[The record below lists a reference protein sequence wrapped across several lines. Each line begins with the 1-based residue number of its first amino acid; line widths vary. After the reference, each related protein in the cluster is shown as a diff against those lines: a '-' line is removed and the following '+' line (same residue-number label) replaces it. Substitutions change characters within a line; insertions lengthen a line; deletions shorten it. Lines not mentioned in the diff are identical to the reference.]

1 MLKAK
6 DIMTENVA
14 TIRGSATV
22 AEAVKLM
29 RLKELRAL
37 IVEARNEDDAYGIVT
52 ETDIVGK
59 VVASGKNPKQVR
71 VYEIMTKPC
80 IVVNPDLSVEYVA
93 RLFAQTGIWRA
104 PVIQGDLLGIVSVT
118 DILTKSDFLDSPKVD
133 YLKLEIENAIAT
145 AKSATASKG
154 ADSTES
160 AEAWGL
166 VEELEVELANLTG
179 QKLET
184 TAAEEF
190 TKTERVLAGVN

>member
-59 VVASGKNPKQVR
+59 VVASGKNPTQVR

-80 IVVNPDLSVEYVA
+80 IVVNPDLSVEDVA
-93 RLFAQTGIWRA
+93 RLFAQNGIWRA

-118 DILTKSDFLDSPKVD
+118 DILTKSNFLDSPKVD
-133 YLKLEIENAIAT
+133 YLKLEMEKAIAA

-160 AEAWGL
+160 ADAWGL
-166 VEELEVELANLTG
+166 VEELEAELANLTG
-179 QKLET
+179 QKPET

-190 TKTERVLAGVN
+190 AKSQPVLAGVS